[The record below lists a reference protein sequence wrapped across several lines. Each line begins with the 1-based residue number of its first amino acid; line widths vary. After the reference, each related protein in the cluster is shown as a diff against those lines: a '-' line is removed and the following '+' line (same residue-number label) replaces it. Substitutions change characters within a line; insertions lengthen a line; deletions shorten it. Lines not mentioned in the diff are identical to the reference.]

1 VPSDW
6 SHISA
11 SCSTSRWS
19 CCGVQKHAHFF
30 TGFLSFHFISSSF
43 TRSSIRLLP
52 TALHSPHA
60 SGCAAPPPS
69 FSNFTRALQH
79 CPQDSNTQLPK
90 TQTSEPDKNTLQFIN
105 NTTKKTITMSAIAE
119 AARAAGTA
127 AVTYIRNNPKHTAG
141 MMLTTPIAVVAT
153 PLVLGAVGF
162 SAGGVVAGTSIPI
175 SISTIPSSIRCLQS
189 FLMLTLYRLRSR
201 WHPSWH
207 GEYCCWKLLRYFAEC
222 CCWRGGR
229 SYCQWGCGWG
239 CGGGVGCCC
248 GGSEGG

>member
-1 VPSDW
+1 LQSICGCDRLCNL
-6 SHISA
+6 ISA

-19 CCGVQKHAHFF
+19 CCGVQKYNSFF
-30 TGFLSFHFISSSF
+30 TGFPRIPSFFSCF
-43 TRSSIRLLP
+43 ARSSIRLLP
-52 TALHSPHA
+52 TALHPPRA

-105 NTTKKTITMSAIAE
+105 NTTKKTITMSTIAQ

-127 AVTYIRNNPKHTAG
+127 AVTYIRNNPGHTAG
-141 MMLTTPIAVVAT
+141 MVLTTPIAVVAT

-175 SISTIPSSIRCLQS
+175 SISTIPSTIRCLQS
-189 FLMLTLYRLRSR
+189 FLMLTLYRLRGR

-207 GEYCCWKLLRYFAEC
+207 GQCCSWRGLCYFAE
-222 CCWRGGR
+222 R
-229 SYCQWGCGWG
+229 
-239 CGGGVGCCC
+239 CC
-248 GGSEGG
+248 GRRGRGYC